1 MLEISPH
8 KEDKEIRILVDRH
21 VTDFLKKGQTI
32 GFRLY
37 AYLGEQTRIVS
48 PLNVMRSSEQSD
60 REVYSDVFVFE
71 STVSSFLLFPE
82 IRRNMLNIM

>member
-1 MLEISPH
+1 
-8 KEDKEIRILVDRH
+8 VDRH

-48 PLNVMRSSEQSD
+48 PVNVMRSSE
-60 REVYSDVFVFE
+60 
-71 STVSSFLLFPE
+71 
-82 IRRNMLNIM
+82 